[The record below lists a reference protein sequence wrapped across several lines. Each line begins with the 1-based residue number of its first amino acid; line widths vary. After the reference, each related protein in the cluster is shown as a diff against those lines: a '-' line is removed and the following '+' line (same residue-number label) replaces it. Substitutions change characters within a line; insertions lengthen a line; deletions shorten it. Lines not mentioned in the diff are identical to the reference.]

1 MGSREI
7 FSFYNFVFYIT
18 ESAGMKSDR
27 RTFIKNA
34 AAVAAAS
41 VIPFEAFSIGRGG
54 VSANDKIRVALV
66 GGNSMGWS
74 DLTSFLK
81 NKEVECVALCDI
93 DKNILTNRT
102 NELLKLGLPK
112 PQLYVDYRLM
122 LENKDIDAV
131 IIGTPDHWHC
141 LIFVNSLEA
150 GKHVYVEKPIGN
162 SIAEINIMQKAAKK
176 YSKIVQV
183 GQWQRSQPHFVDAIN
198 YVKSGKLGRI
208 RVCKAWS
215 FVDWKSAVPKIPD
228 SAVPA
233 GVDYNMWLGPAP
245 KRPFNKNR
253 FHFTWRWYWEYGNG
267 LMTDWGVHLID
278 YILYGMGKSIPESV
292 MAIGGKYAFPEDD
305 MVTPDTMT
313 AVYDFKDF
321 TMIWEHTIGIGLGN
335 WKRPHGMAYTGENG
349 TLVLDRNGWEVIPEK
364 QKIEAVPL
372 QKNVGSGLD
381 IHVKNFLDCMQN
393 NTPQK
398 LNAGIDVGRNVALV
412 AQMGNVAYRSG
423 EKVKWDNA
431 KQQFTSATAN
441 KFIVPQYNNGWT
453 LPKY

>member
-1 MGSREI
+1 
-7 FSFYNFVFYIT
+7 
-18 ESAGMKSDR
+18 MKSDR

-34 AAVAAAS
+34 TAVAAAS
-41 VIPFEAFSIGRGG
+41 VIPFEAFSIGRPG

-93 DKNILTNRT
+93 DKNVLTNRT
-102 NELLKLGLPK
+102 NELIKLGLPK
-112 PQLYVDYRLM
+112 PKLYVDYRKM

-141 LIFVNSLEA
+141 LVFVGALEA

-162 SIAEINIMQKAAKK
+162 SIAEINIMHKAAKK
-176 YSKIVQV
+176 YGKIVQV

-215 FVDWKSAVPKIPD
+215 FVDWKGAVPKIPD
-228 SAVPA
+228 SPA
-233 GVDYNMWLGPAP
+233 PEGVDYNMWLGPAP

-292 MAIGGKYAFPEDD
+292 MAIGGKYAFPDDD

-381 IHVKNFLDCMQN
+381 LHTRNFLDCMIN

-398 LNAGIDVGRNVALV
+398 LNAGIDIGRNVALV
-412 AQMGNVAYRSG
+412 AQMGNIAYRSG

-431 KQQFTSATAN
+431 KQQFTSSSAN
-441 KFIVPQYNNGWT
+441 SFIVPQYNNGWT

>member
-1 MGSREI
+1 MTS
-7 FSFYNFVFYIT
+7 T
-18 ESAGMKSDR
+18 R
-27 RTFIKNA
+27 RNFIKT
-34 AAVAAAS
+34 AS
-41 VIPFEAFSIGRGG
+41 VLAAGSVLPLDALSKSRMNIAPS
-54 VSANDKIRVALV
+54 DKINIALV

-74 DLTSFLK
+74 DLSSFLK
-81 NKEVECVALCDI
+81 NPEVVCVALCDV
-93 DKNILTNRT
+93 DRNVLNNRT
-102 NELLKLGLPK
+102 DDIVKMGRPK
-112 PQLYVDYRLM
+112 PKLYVDYRKM

-141 LIFVNSLEA
+141 LIFCNALEA

-162 SIAEINIMQKAAKK
+162 SIAEINIMHKAAKK
-176 YSKIVQV
+176 YGKIVQV
-183 GQWQRSQPHFVDAIN
+183 GQWQRSQPHFVDAIK
-198 YVKSGKLGRI
+198 YLRSGKLGRI

-215 FVDWKSAVPKIPD
+215 FVDWKGSVPKVPD
-228 SAVPA
+228 SPVPD

-278 YILYGMGKSIPESV
+278 YILYGMNKSIPESV
-292 MAIGGKYAFPEDD
+292 MAIGGKYAFPDDD

-335 WKRPHGMAYTGENG
+335 WSRPHGMAYTGENG

-372 QKNVGSGLD
+372 QKNVGVGLD
-381 IHVKNFLDCMQN
+381 LHVRNYLDCIKN

-398 LNAGIDVGRNVALV
+398 LNAGIDIGRNVALV
-412 AQMGNVAYRSG
+412 AQMGNIAFRSG
-423 EKVKWDNA
+423 EKVSWNNE
-431 KQQFTSATAN
+431 KQQFTSSSAN
-441 KFIVPQYNNGWT
+441 KFIIPQYNNGFI